1 VPQSERARPDTPA
14 AAGISRRPFGATAA
28 GEPVEA
34 FTLANGRGVEVRFI
48 AYGGTILSVR
58 VPDRDGATADVTLGL
73 DALADYERDRRYLG
87 ALIGRYANRIAGGR
101 FTLDG
106 TEHAVTRNDGANHL
120 HGGRRGFHAAVWDVE
135 PFADGGA
142 VGAALRHTSPDGEDG
157 YPGTLRVRVT
167 YTLTPRDELVV
178 DYHAVTDRATP
189 VSLTHHAYFN
199 LAGHDAGDVLGHEL
213 TLAASRY
220 TPVGAGLIPTGEL
233 RDVRGTPF
241 DFTAPAPLGARIDAD
256 DGQLRLGGGYDHNF
270 VLDRAA
276 PAALAPAALAPA
288 ALAPAAR
295 VREPRSGRV
304 LEVHTTEP
312 GIQLYSGNHVAHG
325 PAGKGGHAYGARA
338 GLALE
343 PQRFPDSPNQP
354 AFPSAVL
361 RPGEAYTSRTVY
373 RFAVD
378 GGAT

>member
-241 DFTAPAPLGARIDAD
+241 DFTAPRALGARIDARD
-256 DGQLRLGGGYDHNF
+256 EQLRLAGGYDHNF
-270 VLDRAA
+270 ALDGRGA
-276 PAALAPAALAPA
+276 PDAPGF
-288 ALAPAAR
+288 AAR
-295 VREPRSGRV
+295 VVEPTRGRV
-304 LEVHTTEP
+304 LEVHTSEP
-312 GIQLYSGNHVAHG
+312 GLQLYTGNSLAGVVGKHGAAYVAHG
-325 PAGKGGHAYGARA
+325 

-343 PQRFPDSPNQP
+343 TQRFPDSPNHSH
-354 AFPSAVL
+354 FPSAVL
-361 RPGEAYTSRTVY
+361 RPGEEFVSRTVY
-373 RFAVD
+373 RFS
-378 GGAT
+378 TLERPC